1 MAYFNGSFEAEIE
14 LNDKIDSKIFYSTMI
29 DLGFTYY
36 SNDEGTKAVF
46 SDYELA
52 KGIMNDKYINKS
64 RGTYLSSIWT
74 NNYNR
79 YNTLSISLSDNNNSI
94 LIKSNMY
101 DEKYFFN
108 ILVENSIL
116 PYESLFT
123 KDGYC
128 RVNPKVDDI
137 VLLDGLIG
145 YIKTEVD
152 STFIKYYVNFI
163 ITKYKENLNKDSY
176 SNNLESHKIE
186 GFEYYLN
193 LNNYGRS
200 KTSSYFLSNDTELDR
215 SCDIMKIYLDE
226 KIDENIFYDIL
237 MKFNISSTDIIN
249 KDRHLKLFKFYDYP
263 IYIDNEAKC
272 INVISND
279 FIFPKY
285 KVNCLGIMIDFL
297 LKENVFK
304 YDDIYTKKGE
314 LRGRILLEEATL
326 KNAKSINFDFFSG
339 REEHFGYM
347 RYGYRRYTRLIL
359 PYFFDYI
366 LGIYK
371 DRVSKDTEAKKDAET
386 KEEIKTEKSRNI
398 VKEIIMNY
406 IPECRDKLKEIKE
419 LSQEFEYAIKSD
431 YHKNCDDIESRL
443 ENIENRKEFN
453 SIIDEINN
461 LYRNA
466 YNRKHNKS
474 SLSYVMDV
482 EEDDIDLLEHI

>member
-1 MAYFNGSFEAEIE
+1 MAYFNGSFDAEIE
-14 LNDKIDSKIFYSTMI
+14 LNEKIDSKIFYSTMI

-52 KGIMNDKYINKS
+52 KGIMNDRGINHYTPLCSRYIYK
-64 RGTYLSSIWT
+64 
-74 NNYNR
+74 
-79 YNTLSISLSDNNNSI
+79 TLLVSLSDNNNSI
-94 LIKSNMY
+94 SIKSYMNK
-101 DEKYFFN
+101 EYFFN

-123 KDGYC
+123 KNGYC

-215 SCDIMKIYLDE
+215 GYEIMKIYLDE

-279 FIFPKY
+279 FIFPKDE

-297 LKENVFK
+297 LKENVLK

-314 LRGRILLEEATL
+314 FRERILLEEAIL
-326 KNAKSINFDFFSG
+326 KNAKSINFDYFS
-339 REEHFGYM
+339 EKENHFMGYIE
-347 RYGYRRYTRLIL
+347 YGYGRYTKLIL

>member
-1 MAYFNGSFEAEIE
+1 MAYFNGSFDAEIE
-14 LNDKIDSKIFYSTMI
+14 LNEKIDSKIFYSTMI

-52 KGIMNDKYINKS
+52 KGIMNDRGINHYTPLCSRYIYK
-64 RGTYLSSIWT
+64 
-74 NNYNR
+74 
-79 YNTLSISLSDNNNSI
+79 TLLVSLSDNNNSI
-94 LIKSNMY
+94 SIKSYMNK
-101 DEKYFFN
+101 ECFFN
-108 ILVENSIL
+108 IFVDNNIL

-145 YIKTEVD
+145 YIKTGADYNV
-152 STFIKYYVNFI
+152 IKHYVNFI

-176 SNNLESHKIE
+176 SNNLESHKTE

-193 LNNYGRS
+193 INNYGRS
-200 KTSSYFLSNDTELDR
+200 KTSSYFLSNYTELDR
-215 SCDIMKIYLDE
+215 GYEIMKIYLDE

-272 INVISND
+272 INLISHD
-279 FIFPKY
+279 FIFPKDE

-443 ENIENRKEFN
+443 ENIENRNELN
-453 SIIDEINN
+453 NIIDEINN

>member
-46 SDYELA
+46 SDYELGR
-52 KGIMNDKYINKS
+52 GIMNDKYINKS
-64 RGTYLSSIWT
+64 RDTWINIT
-74 NNYNR
+74 NYNP
-79 YNTLSISLSDNNNSI
+79 YNTLLVSLSDNNNSI

-101 DEKYFFN
+101 NEKYFFN
-108 ILVENSIL
+108 ILVDNNIL

-123 KDGYC
+123 KDGVR

-145 YIKTEVD
+145 YIKTGADYNV
-152 STFIKYYVNFI
+152 IKHYVNFI

-200 KTSSYFLSNDTELDR
+200 KKISYFLLNDTELDI

-272 INVISND
+272 INLISHD

-285 KVNCLGIMIDFL
+285 EKVNCLGIMIDFL

-314 LRGRILLEEATL
+314 LRGRILLEKAIL
-326 KNAKSINFDFFSG
+326 KNAKSINFDYFS
-339 REEHFGYM
+339 EEENYLM
-347 RYGYRRYTRLIL
+347 VDRIYGSYTRLIL

-371 DRVSKDTEAKKDAET
+371 DRVSKDTEAKKDAEI

-406 IPECRDKLKEIKE
+406 IPECRDKLKEIRE
-419 LSQEFEYAIKSD
+419 LSQDFEYIIKND
-431 YHKNCDDIESRL
+431 YYRDCDDIENRL
-443 ENIENRKEFN
+443 GNNIENRNELN
-453 SIIDEINN
+453 NIIDEINN

-466 YNRKHNKS
+466 YNRKYNKS

>member
-1 MAYFNGSFEAEIE
+1 MAYFNGSFDAEIE
-14 LNDKIDSKIFYSTMI
+14 LNEKIDSKIFYSTMI

-52 KGIMNDKYINKS
+52 KGIMNDRGINHYTPLCSRYIYK
-64 RGTYLSSIWT
+64 
-74 NNYNR
+74 
-79 YNTLSISLSDNNNSI
+79 TLLVSLSDNNNSI
-94 LIKSNMY
+94 SIKSYMNK
-101 DEKYFFN
+101 EYFFN

-123 KDGYC
+123 KNGYC

-145 YIKTEVD
+145 YIKTGADYNV
-152 STFIKYYVNFI
+152 IKHYVNFI
-163 ITKYKENLNKDSY
+163 VTKYKENLNKDSY
-176 SNNLESHKIE
+176 SNNLENHKIE
-186 GFEYYLN
+186 GWEYYIDIN
-193 LNNYGRS
+193 DYDIINTNNH
-200 KTSSYFLSNDTELDR
+200 FLSNYSELGR
-215 SCDIMKIYLDE
+215 THEIMKIYLDE

-272 INVISND
+272 INLISHD

-285 KVNCLGIMIDFL
+285 EKVNCLGIMIDFL

-314 LRGRILLEEATL
+314 LRGRILLEKAIL
-326 KNAKSINFDFFSG
+326 KNAKSINFDSFS
-339 REEHFGYM
+339 EKENHFMGYSG
-347 RYGYRRYTRLIL
+347 YGPYTKLIL